1 MLFRSKRILKNSIL
15 TFAIF
20 PLEHFLMKIDIKI
33 NSKNIQMGQLIILV
47 SSFMAFIS
55 LFLPWVNAAFVTAS
69 AFQMHTFLFI
79 LFYILPVYQV
89 FNRKKFFLDPTHNF
103 MVEIG
108 SGVFASFCTLIF
120 IFTRS
125 TNLFGHSVNLSGS
138 GSYLFL
144 VCSLALTYG
153 SYLDYQKN
161 K

>member
-1 MLFRSKRILKNSIL
+1 M
-15 TFAIF
+15 
-20 PLEHFLMKIDIKI
+20 LMKIDIKI